1 MLALTEPSRQPA
13 PEQHMT
19 ASNSLLS
26 RQSRRLLQVGMAFIL
41 FASFEGFVVPAAA
54 SPRVALSAHT
64 LSGMQGIFML
74 AVGLLW
80 PRLVF
85 SVTASWIAFWL
96 FIYGAAAILAAY
108 MIAAT
113 WGVGI
118 ETISLVGELP
128 HGLSHGTAFQETVIR
143 VVAFSSAPTGVISF
157 ALILWGLSRARER
170 ADDERI

>member
-1 MLALTEPSRQPA
+1 MP
-13 PEQHMT
+13 

-26 RQSRRLLQVGMAFIL
+26 RQSRRLLQIGMVFIL
-41 FASFEGFVVPAAA
+41 FASFEGFVIPAVA
-54 SPRVALSAHT
+54 SPRIALSAHT
-64 LSGMQGIFML
+64 LSGMQGILML

-80 PRLVF
+80 PRLNV
-85 SVTASWIAFWL
+85 SITASWIAFWL

-108 MIAAT
+108 VIAAI

-128 HGLSHGTAFQETVIR
+128 HGLSRGTPFQETVIR
-143 VVAFSSAPTGVISF
+143 VVAYSSAPTGLASF
-157 ALILWGLSRARER
+157 ALILWGLRAGPR